1 MKMPKGFSL
10 CGSCPQMFIILDI
23 KMVWFKTLIHFKN
36 DKHIIFNMN
45 NIFFNESNYKF
56 QTKNV

>member
-1 MKMPKGFSL
+1 
-10 CGSCPQMFIILDI
+10 MFIILDI
-23 KMVWFKTLIHFKN
+23 KMEWFKTLIHFKN